1 MKSLWPGSSCSTA
14 PPAASQIHAVSV
26 PAVMARVP
34 SWLIAALDSRLVR
47 PLSSPTTL
55 PPARSHTCALPNSIA
70 VRIRIPSALNVTLTS
85 RRVGNVLPPGATLSS
100 RNGLPLATFHTRTVP
115 SDDAVRTRPPS
126 GLNATRLTGP
136 SCLSSCSSSPLPA
149 FHTRAVPSAEPLT
162 TCVPSALNATLL
174 TALVCPERTRCRRLT
189 CAAPA
194 SFVSK
199 PVTSWVDQPRAS
211 GERPGGGRP
220 CTAIRLALLP
230 QHVRRP
236 RADKQRHTAERPGA
250 ALLEPPRAFDL
261 GPLLLDLAGL

>member
-1 MKSLWPGSSCSTA
+1 
-14 PPAASQIHAVSV
+14 
-26 PAVMARVP
+26 
-34 SWLIAALDSRLVR
+34 
-47 PLSSPTTL
+47 SSPTTL

-85 RRVGNVLPPGATLSS
+85 RRVGNVFPPGATLSS
-100 RNGLPLATFHTRTVP
+100 RTGLPLATFHTRTVP

-194 SFVSK
+194 SFASK

-220 CTAIRLALLP
+220 CTAIRIAASYFLSAIA
-230 QHVRRP
+230 RS
-236 RADKQRHTAERPGA
+236 A
-250 ALLEPPRAFDL
+250 ALVSTSVSRRSVSRCCHSTYAAPAQTSNATPPSAQ
-261 GPLLLDLAGL
+261 A